1 MRVLMLS
8 WEYPPHTVGGLGKHV
23 TELLP
28 ALQELGVQVHLVTP
42 HWEGGAEREVI
53 GDNLV
58 VVRANTPSRVEG
70 VSFFA
75 DTRRA
80 NELLRRA
87 AEAETARVGAFD
99 IIHAHDWLVGFAAT
113 ELKQK
118 YKIPLVVTIH
128 ATEWGRSRGSL
139 HDETQRAIHNA
150 EWQLTFE
157 AWRVIT
163 ASGYMANEVMNIFQ
177 TPDDKIDVIPNGVD
191 TRHSDALDGVDLS
204 ALRARFALPSERIVF
219 SVGRLVHEKG
229 FHVLVDAAPYVLSAV
244 PDAKFV
250 LAGTGP
256 SGEGLA
262 QRAAEN
268 GLGSKFLLAG
278 FVPDEV
284 RDGLLRLSAVDAFPS
299 LYEPFGIVA
308 LEAMAAKAPVVATSV
323 GGLGEVVRHN
333 ETGLTVYPDDARSLA
348 WGIQQTLQYPFWAR
362 KRVQNAYEMV
372 VKEYNWRSIAQ
383 RTIATYERVVRE
395 RAATKW

>member
-8 WEYPPHTVGGLGKHV
+8 WEYPPHIVGGLGKHV

-28 ALQELGVQVHLVTP
+28 ALQKEGVQVHLVTP
-42 HWEGGAEREVI
+42 RWQGGPEREVLPDGAVI
-53 GDNLV
+53 
-58 VVRANTPSRVEG
+58 VRCATPGHVENFN
-70 VSFFA
+70 FFA
-75 DTRRA
+75 NTRRA

-87 AEAETARVGAFD
+87 AEAEVELAGGFD
-99 IIHAHDWLVGFAAT
+99 VIHAHDWLVGFAASD
-113 ELKQK
+113 LKHT
-118 YKIPLVVTIH
+118 YKVPLVVTIH

-139 HDETQRAIHNA
+139 RGEMPMAIHNA

-157 AWRVIT
+157 AWRVIAT
-163 ASGYMANEVMNIFQ
+163 SGYMANEIMTVFQ
-177 TPDDKIDVIPNGVD
+177 TPHDKIDVIPNGID
-191 TRHSDALDGVDLS
+191 TSRFDALDGVDLS
-204 ALRARFALPSERIVF
+204 PLRARFALPSERIVF

-229 FHVLVDAAPYVLSAV
+229 FHVLVDAAPYVLNAV

-256 SGEGLA
+256 AGESLA

-268 GLGSKFLLAG
+268 GLGPKFLLAG

-284 RDGLLRLSAVDAFPS
+284 RDGLLKLSEVAVFPS

-333 ETGLTVYPDDARSLA
+333 ETGLTVYPDDPRSLA

-362 KRVQNAYEMV
+362 RRVQNAYEMV
-372 VKEYNWRSIAQ
+372 VSEYGWRSIAQ
-383 RTIATYERVVRE
+383 RTLATYERVVRE
-395 RAATKW
+395 RAAATW